1 MELAQLLK
9 RKATTE
15 AKSSSSMA
23 PAVQH
28 KRMAVDARQSD
39 ATNSAVVK
47 RSLVVNDDDDDDDNH
62 NDVTHP
68 AEANQKGDLKAP
80 QEKKS
85 QSSKSAPFES
95 SSTPPSKQG
104 QSKPVSSSAVSPAA
118 KGIAQLDSDDQ
129 YSSTNDAVNNSGSI
143 LIMLPRPI

>member
-47 RSLVVNDDDDDDDNH
+47 RSLVVNDDDDDDDDDNH
-62 NDVTHP
+62 NDVTHL
-68 AEANQKGDLKAP
+68 E
-80 QEKKS
+80 
-85 QSSKSAPFES
+85 
-95 SSTPPSKQG
+95 
-104 QSKPVSSSAVSPAA
+104 
-118 KGIAQLDSDDQ
+118 
-129 YSSTNDAVNNSGSI
+129 
-143 LIMLPRPI
+143 

>member
-39 ATNSAVVK
+39 ATDSAVMPHHPAVEK
-47 RSLVVNDDDDDDDNH
+47 RSLVLNDDDDDDDDDNH
-62 NDVTHP
+62 NDVTHLE
-68 AEANQKGDLKAP
+68 EANQKGD
-80 QEKKS
+80 
-85 QSSKSAPFES
+85 F
-95 SSTPPSKQG
+95 
-104 QSKPVSSSAVSPAA
+104 
-118 KGIAQLDSDDQ
+118 DSDDHD
-129 YSSTNDAVNNSGSI
+129 SSTNDAVNSSGSI
-143 LIMLPRPI
+143 LIMLMNSEITI

>member
-39 ATNSAVVK
+39 VTNSAVMPHHPAVEK
-47 RSLVVNDDDDDDDNH
+47 RSLVFNDDDDDDDNH
-62 NDVTHP
+62 NDVTHLE
-68 AEANQKGDLKAP
+68 EANQKGD
-80 QEKKS
+80 
-85 QSSKSAPFES
+85 F
-95 SSTPPSKQG
+95 
-104 QSKPVSSSAVSPAA
+104 
-118 KGIAQLDSDDQ
+118 DSDDHD
-129 YSSTNDAVNNSGSI
+129 SSTNDAVNSSGSI
-143 LIMLPRPI
+143 LIMLPRSI